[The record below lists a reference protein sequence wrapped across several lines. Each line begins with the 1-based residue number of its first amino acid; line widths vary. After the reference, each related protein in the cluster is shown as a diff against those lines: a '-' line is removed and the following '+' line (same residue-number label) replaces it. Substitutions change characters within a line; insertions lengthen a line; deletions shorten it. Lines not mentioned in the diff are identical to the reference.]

1 MIITGAEVIL
11 RVGAGVG
18 ILGVIISQEA
28 TMVTIVTATAAVKI
42 TITVGWGE
50 DVVEATVKAE
60 TAVKT
65 AEEAAGKVAVA
76 VTVIVGVNANTTVG
90 KVGVIATIIA
100 GTVLGAANHSKS

>member
-1 MIITGAEVIL
+1 MICFNMIITGAEVIL

-42 TITVGWGE
+42 TITVGLGE

-65 AEEAAGKVAVA
+65 AEEAEYKMESGEQ
-76 VTVIVGVNANTTVG
+76 GE
-90 KVGVIATIIA
+90 
-100 GTVLGAANHSKS
+100 GTVANKKDTGD